1 MATHAKKKFV
11 VDPSEARYTGGHRRA
26 FGSDLYEVE
35 FFDGDRSGERI
46 WVRQAPTAAQTRER
60 MKRELAD
67 RRGLRKKVRSL
78 EEAGPM
84 CPPCAVDPDAVS
96 GFPPRHRAQNSAM
109 PETLADVVRRQAAEE
124 EEHERRSLDPND
136 DYPPASMGAALDG
149 LEAEIDAG
157 VARQEAIDRQADQ
170 EFLQREVAMD
180 ILALAAEA
188 PEDDDD
194 DYPGRSLDPEDDDYP
209 AGPVV
214 VPRRMKELAKGRA
227 RRKPLEVGDVVRR
240 LFRGR
245 EVTLRVVH
253 CGLQVADPEV
263 KSGRLGYEVD
273 GAVYRSLTAAAE
285 SLTGYPVSGPVFWGL
300 R

>member
-60 MKRELAD
+60 LKREAAD
-67 RRGLRKKVRSL
+67 RRDLRKKAASL
-78 EEAGPM
+78 QGVP
-84 CPPCAVDPDAVS
+84 AVCQPGTVHLGVS
-96 GFPPRHRAQNSAM
+96 AFPQRHRAKDAAP

-124 EEHERRSLDPND
+124 EEHERRALDPND
-136 DYPPASMGAALDG
+136 EYPPDPMGVALDG
-149 LEAEIDAG
+149 LEAVVDAG
-157 VARQEAIDRQADQ
+157 ASRQAARDRQADQ
-170 EFLQREVAMD
+170 EFLQLEVARD

-194 DYPGRSLDPEDDDYP
+194 DYPGRSLDPEDDDLP
-209 AGPVV
+209 A
-214 VPRRMKELAKGRA
+214 PRRRQHAAGRGG
-227 RRKPLEVGDVVRR
+227 RRAQPPVGTTYTRV
-240 LFRGR
+240 FRGQ
-245 EVTLRVVH
+245 EVRCQVVAEDASNGETLLGFRV
-253 CGLQVADPEV
+253 GP
-263 KSGRLGYEVD
+263 KTF
-273 GAVYRSLTAAAE
+273 RSLTAAAE